1 MCYRCVM
8 AGVVFAKLAKPKHR
22 SETVMFSK
30 SAVIC
35 KRDDEYCLVFRVG
48 DMRTSQLVGKSL

>member
-22 SETVMFSK
+22 SETVML